1 MTILRSSQTQGRCW
15 TVSRAQLSLLQ
26 ALEVELAGR
35 AVALAQRLILHGYL
49 SRQAAPLD
57 AARRNERQS

>member
-1 MTILRSSQTQGRCW
+1 
-15 TVSRAQLSLLQ
+15 LLQ

-35 AVALAQRLILHGYL
+35 AVALAQWLILHGYL